1 MGMSQG
7 TYTFLTCFAG
17 FWLIWA
23 LIVLL
28 CCLCSYMQR
37 RVKRRREERLRELT
51 LRTLE
56 MDALAYRGYPHREPP
71 GAWENVHG
79 SIKRCHQLTI
89 VVLFAFLCLPAEVIG
104 KPPCYEEAV
113 MMEDPP
119 PPYTQVLADTRGG
132 VYTKAA
138 AGGFRKHQDPETNKP
153 LPEPVLTEHP
163 YTSSIHQPGAG
174 QWNSLGTLLSTA
186 DLNRTDLPAES
197 TGALPAAFPVIGRST
212 AV

>member
-56 MDALAYRGYPHREPP
+56 MDALVYRGYPPREPP
-71 GAWENVHG
+71 GAWANAH
-79 SIKRCHQLTI
+79 
-89 VVLFAFLCLPAEVIG
+89 EVIG

-132 VYTKAA
+132 VYPKAA
-138 AGGFRKHQDPETNKP
+138 AGGSRKHQDPETNKP
-153 LPEPVLTEHP
+153 LPELVLSEQP
-163 YTSSIHQPGAG
+163 YTSFIHLPRAG
-174 QWNSLGTLLSTA
+174 QWSSPGTLLSTA
-186 DLNRTDLPAES
+186 DLNRTNLPAES
-197 TGALPAAFPVIGRST
+197 TEALPAAFPVIGRST